1 MRTIPLLI
9 GLLLSLGTLP
19 AHANALPL
27 ETQVLQPNPDE
38 IARLVISRDRDAP
51 NACNVEVRLG
61 EQVLVPVPL
70 GESVTL
76 ELPPGEHSLLLS
88 IEPGGYCAD
97 IPLSNSQSILIEPAS
112 TRYFQLVYKEDAL
125 FLAPQD

>member
-1 MRTIPLLI
+1 MRIAPPLI
-9 GLLLSLGTLP
+9 GLLLSLATLP
-19 AHANALPL
+19 ALAGARPAEVPQL
-27 ETQVLQPNPDE
+27 LQSPDE
-38 IARLVISRDRDAP
+38 LARLVISRDRDAP

-70 GESVTL
+70 GESITL
-76 ELPPGEHSLLLS
+76 ELPPGEHSVLLS

-97 IPLSNSQSILIEPAS
+97 IALSNSQSILIEPAS
-112 TRYFQLVYKEDAL
+112 TRYFQLVYQDDAL